1 MTRVCLYTR
10 ISTDEENQPTSLA
23 SQHER
28 LEAFCKVQEDWRIIA
43 HHEDRATGTK
53 LDRPGLQAA
62 LDLARQGRI
71 NQLLVYR
78 IDRLSRK
85 VRQLAGIAEELDKL
99 GVTLRSATEPFDT
112 GSAAGRMMLQ
122 MLGVFAEF
130 EHATIVDR
138 VTSGIERRARQGRWP
153 NGRIPFGYLRN
164 ERKEL
169 VPDERIAPV
178 IRRIFKWYAAGR
190 IGAASIARRLDAEQ
204 APAPPR
210 GWQPNI
216 VLWVLS
222 NQAYVGRV
230 HWHEQ
235 TFPGIHEPLI
245 EQDTFDRAQALLKE
259 RGEDMTHRAARAEFL
274 LSGLLRCGRCRR
286 AYVGMSAKGNGGTY
300 HYYACSGRQKLGRKS
315 CDGER
320 LPKDKLEA
328 AILDQLTGL
337 YRDGSMIRN
346 AIEQATADSETD
358 RTALTEK
365 RASLAKEIAR
375 AERAIERYHDAFEN
389 GDLDPSRFKQ
399 RLSVLDAR
407 LDALQDQDQ
416 ALAREMDADTPTTP
430 DTATLEAV
438 ADGLS
443 RVVATG
449 DTDVAKALLR
459 ILIADLRVNSRAEIL
474 PTYRIAPATVC
485 AHNSSVALAGRE
497 PLDDLIAREDHLGD
511 ERGLEQAV
519 RDHPDGARQPR
530 GQLRRILERAGV
542 VGDHAAVGAAGHL
555 AQAHFTK
562 ARERR
567 GKPELEQLE
576 RHRRA
581 QPLDE
586 LVRGDDHDEALGCGG
601 DGLLARVSGP
611 AALH

>member
-1 MTRVCLYTR
+1 MTRTCLYTR

-71 NQLLVYR
+71 DQLLVYR

-85 VRQLAGIAEELDKL
+85 VRQLAGIAEELDNL

-138 VTSGIERRARQGRWP
+138 VTSGIERRAREGRWP
-153 NGRIPFGYLRN
+153 NGRIPFGYERN

-169 VPDERIAPV
+169 VPDERTAPV
-178 IRRIFKWYAAGR
+178 IRRIFKWYATGR
-190 IGAASIARRLDAEQ
+190 LGAAAIARRLDAEH

-210 GWQPNI
+210 GWQPAI
-216 VLWVLS
+216 VLWILA

-230 HWHEQ
+230 HWREQ
-235 TFPGIHEPLI
+235 TFPGIHEPLTN
-245 EQDTFDRAQALLKE
+245 QDTFDRAQALLKE
-259 RGEDMTHRAARAEFL
+259 RGEDWLLRASNRADFL

-300 HYYACSGRQKLGRKS
+300 HYYACSGRQKLGRKG

-320 LPKDKLEA
+320 LPKDKLET

-337 YRDGSMIRN
+337 YRHGGLIRD
-346 AIEQATADSETD
+346 AIEQAAASSETD
-358 RTALTEK
+358 RAALTEK
-365 RASLAKEIAR
+365 RASLAKEITR

-389 GDLDPSRFKQ
+389 GALDPARFKE
-399 RLSVLDAR
+399 RLSALDTR
-407 LDALQDQDQ
+407 LDALQAQ
-416 ALAREMDADTPTTP
+416 RPSTRTRT
-430 DTATLEAV
+430 
-438 ADGLS
+438 
-443 RVVATG
+443 R
-449 DTDVAKALLR
+449 R
-459 ILIADLRVNSRAEIL
+459 RR
-474 PTYRIAPATVC
+474 
-485 AHNSSVALAGRE
+485 AHNARHGRA
-497 PLDDLIAREDHLGD
+497 PRRRRPARPH
-511 ERGLEQAV
+511 
-519 RDHPDGARQPR
+519 H
-530 GQLRRILERAGV
+530 
-542 VGDHAAVGAAGHL
+542 
-555 AQAHFTK
+555 
-562 ARERR
+562 
-567 GKPELEQLE
+567 
-576 RHRRA
+576 RHRRHRPN
-581 QPLDE
+581 Q
-586 LVRGDDHDEALGCGG
+586 
-601 DGLLARVSGP
+601 GP
-611 AALH
+611 ATHSYRRAAHQQPPRNPAHLPRRRARGLRTDKFSGASRARTDDLRHAMAALSQLSYSPKPSYPTAPTAASSTTDGHSGKAFQLRCKDRASS